1 MSRLIGNAEEKRPVT
16 LRLMAVHAH
25 PDDESSKGAATYA
38 YYLDR
43 GVEVMVVSC
52 TSGERGSILNE
63 GLEGRFHAERDMAGL
78 RRYEMEAAQKVV
90 GFQHRWLGY
99 ADSGLP
105 PEGEALPANAFAAI
119 PVEISAAP
127 LVRLIREF
135 RPQVLLTY
143 DENGGYPHPD
153 HIRCHEISVRA
164 LEAAAD
170 STAYPEAGE
179 PWSVSKLYYDRI
191 FSYQRMKA
199 VHDELLATD
208 PQSPLI
214 ASMTEMRSWMEESPF
229 LATTQVP
236 TGDFFDVRDDALR
249 AHASQVSPDSPF
261 FFWPNDLQRRA
272 WPFEDYQ
279 LVRSTVETTMP
290 EADLFAGIENDDAK
304 L

>member
-1 MSRLIGNAEEKRPVT
+1 MT

-63 GLEGRFHAERDMAGL
+63 TLAERAHAERDIAGL
-78 RRYEMEAAQKVV
+78 RRFEMAEAQQVV
-90 GFQHRWLGY
+90 GFEHRWLGY

-105 PEGEALPANAFAAI
+105 DEGDPLPVNAFATI
-119 PVEISAAP
+119 PVEISAEP

-135 RPQVLLTY
+135 KPQVLLTY

-164 LEAAAD
+164 LEAASDA
-170 STAYPEAGE
+170 TAYPAAGE

-199 VHDELLATD
+199 VHDELVATD
-208 PQSPLI
+208 PESPLI
-214 ASMTEMRSWMEESPF
+214 TSMTEMRSWMKESPF

-236 TGDFFDVRDDALR
+236 AGAFFEVRDNALR
-249 AHASQVSPDSPF
+249 AHASQVAPDSSF
-261 FFWPNDLQRRA
+261 FFWPNELQLKA

-290 EADLFAGIENDDAK
+290 EADLFAGIEDDDVQ